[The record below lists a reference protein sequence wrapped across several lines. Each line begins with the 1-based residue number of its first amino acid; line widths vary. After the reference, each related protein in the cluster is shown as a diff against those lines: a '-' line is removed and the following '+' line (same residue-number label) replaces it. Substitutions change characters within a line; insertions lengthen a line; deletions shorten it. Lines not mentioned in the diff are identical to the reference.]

1 MSFSGNATLM
11 TLPKRV
17 LLVSLILSFTIFL
30 WASQSFAQQPAVG
43 NVPANPPHSTQ
54 NNAQGI
60 NPNDTFTFDEVL
72 NTGHKF
78 FGSVSGGLASV
89 VERAFSRF
97 GLPNGY
103 ILGEQAAGAFV
114 GGLQYGEGVL
124 YTKNAGQYK
133 TFWQG
138 PTIGWDFG
146 GAGTRT
152 MMLVY
157 QLPNVDALYK
167 RFPGVSGSAV
177 VIGGIEMSVR
187 KRGPIVIVPIRS
199 GVGARLGVNVGYLK
213 FTTKPTFN
221 PF

>member
-1 MSFSGNATLM
+1 MNFTNVKSIVKQGANRVLKATLISAFLA
-11 TLPKRV
+11 TSV
-17 LLVSLILSFTIFL
+17 IGSIGLSVDK
-30 WASQSFAQQPAVG
+30 AQ
-43 NVPANPPHSTQ
+43 
-54 NNAQGI
+54 AQAAQI
-60 NPNDTFTFDEVL
+60 NTNDTFSVQEVV
-72 NTGHKF
+72 NTGHRF
-78 FGSVSGGLASV
+78 FGGVSGGLASV
-89 VERAFSRF
+89 VERAFSKF

-124 YTKNAGQYK
+124 HTKTAGQYK
-133 TFWQG
+133 AYWQG
-138 PTIGWDFG
+138 PTLGWDFG

-157 QLPNVDALYK
+157 NLPTIEALYR

-177 VIGGIEMSVR
+177 VIGGVEMSVR
-187 KRGPIVIVPIRS
+187 KRGGVVVVPIRS

-213 FTTKPTFN
+213 FTTHPTIN

>member
-1 MSFSGNATLM
+1 MSRSKFST
-11 TLPKRV
+11 K
-17 LLVSLILSFTIFL
+17 LLSITHHSILQRCIALILVLSVIL
-30 WASQSFAQQPAVG
+30 ASPLQAQAQQT
-43 NVPANPPHSTQ
+43 N
-54 NNAQGI
+54 I
-60 NPNDTFTFDEVL
+60 NGKDTFSFNEVL
-72 NTGHKF
+72 DTGHKF

-89 VERAFSRF
+89 IERAFSRF

-103 ILGEQAAGAFV
+103 ILGEQAGGAFI

-124 YTKNAGQYK
+124 HTKNAGQYK

-138 PTIGWDFG
+138 PTLGWDFG

-157 QLPNVDALYK
+157 KLPNVEELYK

-177 VIGGIEMSVR
+177 VIGGVEMSVR
-187 KRGPIVIVPIRS
+187 KRGNTIIVPIKS

-213 FTTKPTFN
+213 FTTKSTFN

>member
-1 MSFSGNATLM
+1 MKKSNPQAIISCSLQSSWRLIIFNLVTL
-11 TLPKRV
+11 
-17 LLVSLILSFTIFL
+17 TIFL
-30 WASQSFAQQPAVG
+30 LAAMMSTKPVHAQSQQ
-43 NVPANPPHSTQ
+43 
-54 NNAQGI
+54 I
-60 NPNDTFTFDEVL
+60 NTNDTFSAQEVV
-72 NTGHKF
+72 NTGHRF
-78 FGSVSGGLASV
+78 FGKVSGGLASV

-103 ILGEQAAGAFV
+103 ILGEQAAGAFI

-124 YTKNAGQYK
+124 HTKSAGQYK
-133 TFWQG
+133 AYWQG
-138 PTIGWDFG
+138 PTLGWDFG

-157 QLPNVDALYK
+157 NLPTIEAMYR

-187 KRGPIVIVPIRS
+187 KRGGVVVVPIRS

-213 FTTKPTFN
+213 FTTHPTIN

>member
-1 MSFSGNATLM
+1 MGRLFPLLSLKHSTIRTFAMLFP
-11 TLPKRV
+11 LIV
-17 LLVSLILSFTIFL
+17 LLSSPTN
-30 WASQSFAQQPAVG
+30 AQQ
-43 NVPANPPHSTQ
+43 T
-54 NNAQGI
+54 I
-60 NPNDTFTFDEVL
+60 NPQTAAPKTINQNDTFSVREVVS
-72 NTGHKF
+72 TGHRF

-89 VERAFSRF
+89 IERAFSKF

-103 ILGEQAAGAFV
+103 ILGEQASGAFF

-124 YTKNAGQYK
+124 YTKKAGQYK
-133 TFWQG
+133 AYWQG

-157 QLPNVDALYK
+157 QLPDIDALYK

-177 VIGGIEMSVR
+177 VVGGIEMSVR
-187 KRGPIVIVPIRS
+187 KRGAIVVVPIRS

-213 FTTKPTFN
+213 FTTHPTIN

>member
-1 MSFSGNATLM
+1 MKLLNAKSIAKHSARRMLKATL
-11 TLPKRV
+11 TSAFLATAIV
-17 LLVSLILSFTIFL
+17 GTIAVSTDQVQ
-30 WASQSFAQQPAVG
+30 AQAQQIE
-43 NVPANPPHSTQ
+43 SK
-54 NNAQGI
+54 
-60 NPNDTFTFDEVL
+60 DTFSVQEVV
-72 NTGHKF
+72 NTGHRF
-78 FGSVSGGLASV
+78 FGGVSGGLASV
-89 VERAFSRF
+89 IEKAFSKF

-103 ILGEQAAGAFV
+103 ILGEQAAGAFI

-124 YTKNAGQYK
+124 HTKAAGQYK
-133 TFWQG
+133 AYWQG
-138 PTIGWDFG
+138 PTLGWDFG

-157 QLPNVDALYK
+157 NLPTIEALYR

-187 KRGPIVIVPIRS
+187 KRGGVVVVPIRS

-213 FTTKPTFN
+213 FSTHPTIN

>member
-1 MSFSGNATLM
+1 MKLLNAKSIAKHSARRMLKATL
-11 TLPKRV
+11 T
-17 LLVSLILSFTIFL
+17 SAFL
-30 WASQSFAQQPAVG
+30 ATAIVGMIAASTSQVQAQAQQIE
-43 NVPANPPHSTQ
+43 SK
-54 NNAQGI
+54 
-60 NPNDTFTFDEVL
+60 DTFSVQEVV
-72 NTGHKF
+72 NTGHRF
-78 FGSVSGGLASV
+78 FGGVSGSLASV
-89 VERAFSRF
+89 IEKAFSKF

-103 ILGEQAAGAFV
+103 ILGEQAAGAFI

-124 YTKNAGQYK
+124 HTKAAGQYK
-133 TFWQG
+133 AYWQG
-138 PTIGWDFG
+138 PTLGWDFG

-157 QLPNVDALYK
+157 NLPTIEALYR

-187 KRGPIVIVPIRS
+187 KRGGVIVVPIRS

-213 FTTKPTFN
+213 FSTHPTIN

>member
-1 MSFSGNATLM
+1 MNRSQIDKNPLNAVHTS
-11 TLPKRV
+11 PVKRLCILIFALVV
-17 LLVSLILSFTIFL
+17 LLGSLLNVQAQEQTI
-30 WASQSFAQQPAVG
+30 
-43 NVPANPPHSTQ
+43 NEK
-54 NNAQGI
+54 
-60 NPNDTFTFDEVL
+60 DTFSVDEVVGA
-72 NTGHKF
+72 GHKF
-78 FGSVSGGLASV
+78 FGGVSGGLASV
-89 VERAFSRF
+89 IERAFSRF

-103 ILGEQAAGAFV
+103 ILGEQAAGAFI

-124 YTKNAGQYK
+124 HTKAAGQFK

-138 PTIGWDFG
+138 PTVGWDFG

-157 QLPNVDALYK
+157 RLPNVEALYR

-177 VIGGIEMSVR
+177 VIGGVEMSVR
-187 KRGPIVIVPIRS
+187 KRGDTIVVPIRS

-213 FTTKPTFN
+213 FTTKATFN

>member
-1 MSFSGNATLM
+1 MKRIRLKVNASRGLQRFKQVTLFNLV
-11 TLPKRV
+11 TLTI
-17 LLVSLILSFTIFL
+17 LITMI
-30 WASQSFAQQPAVG
+30 AI
-43 NVPANPPHSTQ
+43 STQ
-54 NNAQGI
+54 TSRAQSQQI
-60 NPNDTFTFDEVL
+60 NTNDTFSVQEVV
-72 NTGHKF
+72 NTGHRF
-78 FGSVSGGLASV
+78 FGKVSGGLASV

-103 ILGEQAAGAFV
+103 ILGEQAAGAFI

-124 YTKNAGQYK
+124 HTKSAGQYK
-133 TFWQG
+133 AYWQG
-138 PTIGWDFG
+138 PTLGWDFG

-157 QLPNVDALYK
+157 NLPTIEAMYR

-177 VIGGIEMSVR
+177 VIGGVEMSVR
-187 KRGPIVIVPIRS
+187 RRGGVVVVPIRS

-213 FTTKPTFN
+213 FTTHPTIN

>member
-1 MSFSGNATLM
+1 MRRFNLFVKSLFVSQYSLFQYSIALVFTLAVILATPQNA
-11 TLPKRV
+11 
-17 LLVSLILSFTIFL
+17 
-30 WASQSFAQQPAVG
+30 AAQQS
-43 NVPANPPHSTQ
+43 N
-54 NNAQGI
+54 I
-60 NPNDTFTFDEVL
+60 NPNDTFTVDEIL

-78 FGSVSGGLASV
+78 FGNVSGGLASV

-103 ILGEQAAGAFV
+103 ILGEQAAGAFI

-124 YTKNAGQYK
+124 HTKSSGQYK
-133 TFWQG
+133 AFWQG

-157 QLPNVDALYK
+157 QLPDVESLYK

-177 VIGGIEMSVR
+177 VIGGVEMSVR
-187 KRGPIVIVPIRS
+187 KRGNTIVVPIRS

-213 FTTKPTFN
+213 FTTKATIN

>member
-1 MSFSGNATLM
+1 MGFLNATSTIKIGARLK
-11 TLPKRV
+11 LCVRRV
-17 LLVSLILSFTIFL
+17 LQATLASAFLATAMLGSLAMSSGQ
-30 WASQSFAQQPAVG
+30 AHAQA
-43 NVPANPPHSTQ
+43 
-54 NNAQGI
+54 AQI
-60 NPNDTFTFDEVL
+60 NTNDTFSVKEVV
-72 NTGHKF
+72 NTGHRF
-78 FGSVSGGLASV
+78 FGGVSGSLAGV
-89 VERAFSRF
+89 VERAFSKF

-103 ILGEQAAGAFV
+103 ILGEQAAGAFI

-124 YTKNAGQYK
+124 HTKAAGQYK
-133 TFWQG
+133 AYWQG
-138 PTIGWDFG
+138 PTLGWDFG

-157 QLPNVDALYK
+157 NLPTIDSLYR

-187 KRGPIVIVPIRS
+187 KRGGVVVVPIRS

-213 FTTKPTFN
+213 FTTHPTIN

>member
-1 MSFSGNATLM
+1 MKLLNAKSIAKHSARRMVKATL
-11 TLPKRV
+11 T
-17 LLVSLILSFTIFL
+17 SAFL
-30 WASQSFAQQPAVG
+30 ATAIVGMIAASTSQVQAQAQQIE
-43 NVPANPPHSTQ
+43 SK
-54 NNAQGI
+54 
-60 NPNDTFTFDEVL
+60 DTFSVQEVV
-72 NTGHKF
+72 NTGHRF
-78 FGSVSGGLASV
+78 FGGVSGSLASV
-89 VERAFSRF
+89 IEKAFSKF

-103 ILGEQAAGAFV
+103 ILGEQAAGAFI

-124 YTKNAGQYK
+124 HTKAAGQYK
-133 TFWQG
+133 AYWQG
-138 PTIGWDFG
+138 PTLGWDFG

-157 QLPNVDALYK
+157 NLPTIEALYR

-187 KRGPIVIVPIRS
+187 KRGGVIVVPIRS

-213 FTTKPTFN
+213 FSTHPTIN

>member
-1 MSFSGNATLM
+1 MSRSKIDTKPLLAAQFLV
-11 TLPKRV
+11 LKRCTA
-17 LLVSLILSFTIFL
+17 LIFALALALITPL
-30 WASQSFAQQPAVG
+30 HAHAQQ
-43 NVPANPPHSTQ
+43 Q
-54 NNAQGI
+54 NI
-60 NPNDTFTFDEVL
+60 KPTDTFTLDEVL
-72 NTGHKF
+72 NTGHNF

-103 ILGEQAAGAFV
+103 ILGEQAAGAFI

-124 YTKNAGQYK
+124 HTKSAGQYK
-133 TFWQG
+133 AFWQG
-138 PTIGWDFG
+138 PSVGWDFG

-157 QLPNVDALYK
+157 QLPNVEALYK

-177 VIGGIEMSVR
+177 VIGGVEMSVR
-187 KRGPIVIVPIRS
+187 KRGSTIVVPIRS
-199 GVGARLGVNVGYLK
+199 GVGARLGVNIGYLK
-213 FTTKPTFN
+213 FTTKATIN

>member
-1 MSFSGNATLM
+1 MNFMNAKSVVKQGAQRVLKATLVSAFLA
-11 TLPKRV
+11 TAAIGV
-17 LLVSLILSFTIFL
+17 LDTGK
-30 WASQSFAQQPAVG
+30 AQ
-43 NVPANPPHSTQ
+43 
-54 NNAQGI
+54 AQAAQI
-60 NPNDTFTFDEVL
+60 NTDDTFSVQEVV
-72 NTGHKF
+72 NTGHRF

-89 VERAFSRF
+89 VERAFSKF

-124 YTKNAGQYK
+124 HTKSAGQYK
-133 TFWQG
+133 AYWQG
-138 PTIGWDFG
+138 PTLGWDFG

-157 QLPNVDALYK
+157 NLSTIEALYR

-177 VIGGIEMSVR
+177 VIGGVEMSVR
-187 KRGPIVIVPIRS
+187 KRGNMVVVPIRS

-213 FTTKPTFN
+213 FTTHPTIN

>member
-1 MSFSGNATLM
+1 MKLLNAKSIAKHSARRMLKATL
-11 TLPKRV
+11 TSVFLATAIV
-17 LLVSLILSFTIFL
+17 GTIAVSTDQVQ
-30 WASQSFAQQPAVG
+30 AQAQQIE
-43 NVPANPPHSTQ
+43 SK
-54 NNAQGI
+54 
-60 NPNDTFTFDEVL
+60 DTFSVQEVV
-72 NTGHKF
+72 NTGHRF
-78 FGSVSGGLASV
+78 FGGVSGSLASV
-89 VERAFSRF
+89 IEKAFSKF

-103 ILGEQAAGAFV
+103 ILGEQAAGAFI

-124 YTKNAGQYK
+124 HTKSAGQYK
-133 TFWQG
+133 AYWQG
-138 PTIGWDFG
+138 PTLGLDFG

-157 QLPNVDALYK
+157 NLPTIEALYR

-187 KRGPIVIVPIRS
+187 KRGGVIVVPIRS

-213 FTTKPTFN
+213 FSTHPTIN

>member
-1 MSFSGNATLM
+1 MNSAQFFEEHH
-11 TLPKRV
+11 
-17 LLVSLILSFTIFL
+17 LVSRKLAWLFIAVAMLATAFNPDHAVANDANTIK
-30 WASQSFAQQPAVG
+30 P
-43 NVPANPPHSTQ
+43 T
-54 NNAQGI
+54 
-60 NPNDTFTFDEVL
+60 DTFSVDEIVS
-72 NTGHKF
+72 TGHRF
-78 FGSVSGGLASV
+78 FGSVSGGLANV
-89 VERAFSRF
+89 VERAFSKF

-114 GGLQYGEGVL
+114 GGLQYGEGIL

-133 TFWQG
+133 AFWQG

-157 QLPNVDALYK
+157 QLTDVNALY
-167 RFPGVSGSAV
+167 RRYPGVSGSAIV
-177 VIGGIEMSVR
+177 VGGVEMSVR
-187 KRGPIVIVPIRS
+187 QRGNTLIVPIRS

-213 FTTKPTFN
+213 FTTKPTIN

>member
-1 MSFSGNATLM
+1 
-11 TLPKRV
+11 
-17 LLVSLILSFTIFL
+17 
-30 WASQSFAQQPAVG
+30 
-43 NVPANPPHSTQ
+43 
-54 NNAQGI
+54 
-60 NPNDTFTFDEVL
+60 
-72 NTGHKF
+72 
-78 FGSVSGGLASV
+78 
-89 VERAFSRF
+89 
-97 GLPNGY
+97 LPNGY

-124 YTKNAGQYK
+124 HTKTAGQYK
-133 TFWQG
+133 AYWQG
-138 PTIGWDFG
+138 PTLGWDFG

-157 QLPNVDALYK
+157 NLPTIEALYR

-187 KRGPIVIVPIRS
+187 KRGGVVVVPIRS

-213 FTTKPTFN
+213 FTTHPTIN

>member
-1 MSFSGNATLM
+1 MNFLNTKTTVKQNTRRVFRAALAT
-11 TLPKRV
+11 TFV
-17 LLVSLILSFTIFL
+17 AAAILSSLTL
-30 WASQSFAQQPAVG
+30 NAGKAQ
-43 NVPANPPHSTQ
+43 
-54 NNAQGI
+54 AQAAQI
-60 NPNDTFTFDEVL
+60 ESKDTFSVQEVV
-72 NTGHKF
+72 NTGHRF
-78 FGSVSGGLASV
+78 FGGVSGGLASV
-89 VERAFSRF
+89 VERAFSKF

-103 ILGEQAAGAFV
+103 ILGEQAAGAFI

-124 YTKNAGQYK
+124 HTKAAGQYK
-133 TFWQG
+133 AYWQG
-138 PTIGWDFG
+138 PTLGWDFG

-157 QLPNVDALYK
+157 NLPAIDALYR

-187 KRGPIVIVPIRS
+187 KRGGVVVVPIRS

-213 FTTKPTFN
+213 FTTHPTIN

>member
-1 MSFSGNATLM
+1 MNFMNAKSIVKQGAQRALRATLISAFLA
-11 TLPKRV
+11 TAVVSV
-17 LLVSLILSFTIFL
+17 LDTGK
-30 WASQSFAQQPAVG
+30 AQ
-43 NVPANPPHSTQ
+43 
-54 NNAQGI
+54 AQAAQI
-60 NPNDTFTFDEVL
+60 NTDDTFSVQEVV
-72 NTGHKF
+72 NTGHRF
-78 FGSVSGGLASV
+78 FGTVSGSLASV

-124 YTKNAGQYK
+124 HTKKAGQYK
-133 TFWQG
+133 AYWQG
-138 PTIGWDFG
+138 PTLGWDFG

-157 QLPNVDALYK
+157 NLSTIEALYR

-177 VIGGIEMSVR
+177 VIGGVEMSVR
-187 KRGPIVIVPIRS
+187 KRGDMVVVPIRS

-213 FTTKPTFN
+213 FTTHPTIN